1 LLGRSD
7 PERWATA
14 VTAFE
19 ALGQP
24 YPAAYAR
31 WREAEA
37 VLAAHGP
44 RARAAAAL
52 RQADAVTGRLGASPL
67 RHEIQR
73 LAQRARINLAD
84 SLSSPTNQSSEPSP
98 AERLGL
104 TRREREVLALV
115 AAGLTN
121 ERIAE
126 TLFISPKTAGN
137 HVSNIL
143 AKLGVAGRVEAA
155 AIAHKGGLLDELS
168 PPAVTRTE
176 DLAPGGS
183 GRRT

>member
-1 LLGRSD
+1 LPR
-7 PERWATA
+7 T
-14 VTAFE
+14 V
-19 ALGQP
+19 
-24 YPAAYAR
+24 
-31 WREAEA
+31 
-37 VLAAHGP
+37 
-44 RARAAAAL
+44 RARAVAAL
-52 RQADAVTGRLGASPL
+52 RRADAVSGRLGASPL
-67 RHEIQR
+67 RREIQR

-84 SLSSPTNQSSEPSP
+84 SLDAPTDQPPELSP

-104 TRREREVLALV
+104 TRREREVLSLV

-121 ERIAE
+121 DRIAE

-155 AIAHKGGLLDELS
+155 AIAHKGGLVDDLS
-168 PPAVTRTE
+168 PPAVTRT
-176 DLAPGGS
+176 DDPAPGRS